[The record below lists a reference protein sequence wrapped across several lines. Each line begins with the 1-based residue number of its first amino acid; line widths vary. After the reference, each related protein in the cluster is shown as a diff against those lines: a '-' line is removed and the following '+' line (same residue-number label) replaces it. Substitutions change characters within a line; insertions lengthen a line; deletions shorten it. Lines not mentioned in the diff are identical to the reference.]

1 MNNIEQAISF
11 ARQEYTRQGLDALY
25 QKDFE
30 EALLPALSQAAE
42 IYRADTLRWSGDP
55 KTDLLA
61 ALLWSQKLLND
72 IKGTSFRTRY
82 FIIRSTISAAGP
94 PNIGAIAAGSAL
106 PKAHG

>member
-11 ARQEYTRQGLDALY
+11 ARQEYTRQGLGALY

-72 IKGTSFRTRY
+72 YTIKDADAGFDDPSVLEDDN
-82 FIIRSTISAAGP
+82 SGSAAP
-94 PNIGAIAAGSAL
+94 ASDEVDF
-106 PKAHG
+106 